1 MPIKRKTERVR
12 LLGMAFAVP
21 RRMFLAG
28 DHRFPIDFH
37 VFSGAPMLLG
47 VPPAGAESWFDVIWG
62 LKTEER
68 VLEGQE
74 KEVEEEH
81 VAKL

>member
-1 MPIKRKTERVR
+1 M
-12 LLGMAFAVP
+12 
-21 RRMFLAG
+21 
-28 DHRFPIDFH
+28 
-37 VFSGAPMLLG
+37 G
-47 VPPAGAESWFDVIWG
+47 VPPAGAESWFDVIWS